1 MDFVDRF
8 TSGSAAQRFSPDTLF
23 KFTDLTVPVQKH
35 LEKVYLTLSAALLI
49 AAVGTYVNILTGL
62 GGFVAAIGFVVCAT
76 WLTMTEPNAYNLNKR
91 YALLAGAAFSQG
103 LTLGP
108 LISMVLAVH
117 PGILFTAFLATAASF
132 ACFSGAAML
141 SRRRSW
147 LYLSGTLS
155 SAMSIML
162 VMRLAT
168 WMFGGRALAF
178 QLELYGGLAVFL
190 GYILLDTQ
198 VIIEKAYQGNKDH
211 IRGALDL
218 FVDFMA
224 IFVRLLVIL
233 MQNAEKKEERRERKR
248 R

>member
-8 TSGSAAQRFSPDTLF
+8 TGRSAAERFSPDTLF
-23 KFTDLTVPVQKH
+23 KFTDLTLPVQKH
-35 LEKVYLTLSAALLI
+35 LEKVYATLAAALLVS
-49 AAVGTYVNILTGL
+49 ALGTYVNMATGL
-62 GGFVAAIGFVVCAT
+62 GGFLAAIGFVVCAT
-76 WLTMTEPNAYNLNKR
+76 WLTMTEATSFNLNKR

-108 LISMVLAVH
+108 LVSMALAVH
-117 PGILFTAFLATAASF
+117 PGALFTAFLATAASF

-168 WMFGGRALAF
+168 WMFGGRAMAF

-190 GYILLDTQ
+190 GYVLLDTQ

-211 IRGALDL
+211 IRAALDL

-233 MQNAEKKEERRERKR
+233 LQNAEKKEERRERKR